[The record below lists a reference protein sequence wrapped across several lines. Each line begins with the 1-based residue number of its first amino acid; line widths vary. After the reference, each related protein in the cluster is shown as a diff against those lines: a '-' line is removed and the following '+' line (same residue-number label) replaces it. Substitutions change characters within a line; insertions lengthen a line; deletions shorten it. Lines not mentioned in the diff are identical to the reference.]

1 MSDETEK
8 KDKIFPLFNRL
19 SDWVL
24 CGISVACV
32 AAFLINTGKTDEQL
46 ASQLRINT
54 DQKSTNK
61 TLQLSIDGVKDGM
74 NKMAIA
80 QGITNTRLESID
92 KNLGNIR
99 DLKEYNQD
107 MKEYNLKLERI
118 LNRMNRQS
126 TYQNSNAKKIAFNN

>member
-1 MSDETEK
+1 MSDEKEK
-8 KDKIFPLFNRL
+8 KEKIFPLFNRL

-32 AAFLINTGKTDEQL
+32 AAFLVNTGRTGEQL
-46 ASQLRINT
+46 ESQLRINKDQT
-54 DQKSTNK
+54 KTNITLQKS
-61 TLQLSIDGVKDGM
+61 IEGVKDGM
-74 NKMAIA
+74 TDMAIA

-99 DLKEYNQD
+99 SLKEYNQD

-118 LNRMNRQS
+118 LNQMNRQS
-126 TYQNSNAKKIAFNN
+126 VYHKSKAHKIALR

>member
-1 MSDETEK
+1 MSDEKYK
-8 KDKIFPLFNRL
+8 KDKPFPLFNRL

-32 AAFLINTGKTDEQL
+32 AAFLVNTGRTGEQL
-46 ASQLRINT
+46 ESQLRINV
-54 DQKSTNK
+54 DQNVTNK
-61 TLQLSIDGVKDGM
+61 SLQMSIDGVKDGM
-74 NKMAIA
+74 SKMAIA
-80 QGITNTRLESID
+80 QGITNTKLESID

-99 DLKEYNQD
+99 DLKEYNQG

-126 TYQNSNAKKIAFNN
+126 VYQKSKAHKIALR